1 MVRDSAIFIAQN
13 TLYPK
18 KEILYEDCLKKWC
31 NEKSRK
37 HYSQQISKRDST
49 ESSSKRSLHYIII
62 LHLAFFSPVLLLDP
76 YFHLKKYVRTGS

>member
-1 MVRDSAIFIAQN
+1 MVRDSVIFIAQN

-37 HYSQQISKRDST
+37 HYSQQISKRDLI
-49 ESSSKRSLHYIII
+49 EPSSKRSLHYIII
-62 LHLAFFSPVLLLDP
+62 LHLAFFPLCF
-76 YFHLKKYVRTGS
+76 Y